1 MIKMIE
7 EVNSFLKTFKDQGHI
22 LPLIQHAE
30 LRISLSTTE
39 QQSVQLVIK
48 NGEIFA
54 LYDSQQDQANCQ
66 IHGGLQ
72 ELKQLLEGQERLRV
86 LQRNGVMNVR
96 GALRTVLLLESLFY
110 LTKAQTNLAEII

>member
-1 MIKMIE
+1 MIE
-7 EVNSFLKTFKDQGHI
+7 EVNSFLKTFKDKGHI

-30 LRISLSTTE
+30 LRLRISTTE

-54 LYDSQQDQANCQ
+54 LYDSHQEQANCQ

-72 ELKQLLEGQERLRV
+72 ELKQLFEGHERLRV
-86 LQRNGVMNVR
+86 LQRNGALNVK
-96 GALRTVLLLESLFY
+96 GTLRTVLLLESLFY

>member
-1 MIKMIE
+1 MIE

-54 LYDSQQDQANCQ
+54 LYDSHQEQANCQ

-86 LQRNGVMNVR
+86 LQRNGALNVK
-96 GALRTVLLLESLFY
+96 GALRAALLLESLFY